1 MKREGG
7 REREESKRWSGR
19 ETVRSN
25 GEKKEKRE
33 DFEK

>member
-25 GEKKEKRE
+25 GEKERKEGG
-33 DFEK
+33 F